1 MNKTSVRVIAL
12 VGTLIVGAPTMVAPV
27 RAQSGPRTIR
37 GTVTDGHAFALPGA
51 HVTVPRLDRGSIAN
65 GNGRYVLD
73 RLPSDTMTVLVS
85 FVGHESVSRVV
96 DLRQGDA
103 VEDFVLF
110 EVVEILNEVTVE
122 DDAAEAA
129 LTVSPQSVS
138 RLEAADLAVVRGQT
152 LGQTLD
158 RLPGVTTLSTG
169 PSIQKPVIRGLHS
182 DRVIVV
188 NDGIQQEGQ
197 QWGAEHA
204 PEIDPFAPA
213 RIEVV
218 KGAAGVEYG
227 AGAIGGVVRIEDDAL
242 PEEPGVGGRAMLNAF
257 SNSQQGAGSLEVEGG
272 SRMIRGLGARV
283 QVSARRAGSAQT
295 PNYVLGNTA
304 FFERAAEI
312 ALGYTRGQLEL
323 EGHVSRFA
331 TDIGIYRGSHFNTFA
346 GLDTVLALGR
356 PPVDYEFSYEIGAP
370 KQDIVHDLGV
380 VRARYD
386 LGDGARAEVQ
396 YGFQHNRRKEYD
408 ADRVGGRDPLE
419 RAAFDLTL
427 STHSA
432 EAKLQTAARPV
443 LGGNAFAHVGL
454 SGMNQGNS
462 SDIGYLIP
470 NFRAY
475 TGGAFARTN
484 WFNGPLTLDA
494 GARLDVRQLRA
505 YPREDGGTGDFER
518 VSRRWWGVSGAVGGI
533 LRFAETRSVA
543 VNLSA
548 AWRPPSVNELYSYGV
563 HHGTAQFELGNA
575 GMDAERSVGVDLTIR
590 QQSERLQL
598 DGSVYV
604 NRIGDYIYLVP
615 TGEAVVTV
623 RGVFPEFQ
631 YDQTDA
637 VLAGFDGFANVQLV
651 DHLGVELVAS
661 VVRGTDTSPSSGSS
675 EPLLQMPADRL
686 GISLSYTIPTAGVF
700 HDTEFDAGVRLVR
713 RQDRYPTRANEE
725 GASVPLDYVAPPDGY
740 ALFRVGVHGEL
751 DVGSQTIQY
760 GLAVENLLNTEY
772 RDYLSRYRYFAH
784 DPGRNVVLRIQVP
797 FGTRK
802 VEH

>member
-1 MNKTSVRVIAL
+1 M
-12 VGTLIVGAPTMVAPV
+12 
-27 RAQSGPRTIR
+27 
-37 GTVTDGHAFALPGA
+37 
-51 HVTVPRLDRGSIAN
+51 
-65 GNGRYVLD
+65 
-73 RLPSDTMTVLVS
+73 
-85 FVGHESVSRVV
+85 
-96 DLRQGDA
+96 
-103 VEDFVLF
+103 
-110 EVVEILNEVTVE
+110 
-122 DDAAEAA
+122 
-129 LTVSPQSVS
+129 
-138 RLEAADLAVVRGQT
+138 
-152 LGQTLD
+152 
-158 RLPGVTTLSTG
+158 
-169 PSIQKPVIRGLHS
+169 
-182 DRVIVV
+182 
-188 NDGIQQEGQ
+188 
-197 QWGAEHA
+197 
-204 PEIDPFAPA
+204 
-213 RIEVV
+213 
-218 KGAAGVEYG
+218 
-227 AGAIGGVVRIEDDAL
+227 
-242 PEEPGVGGRAMLNAF
+242 
-257 SNSQQGAGSLEVEGG
+257 
-272 SRMIRGLGARV
+272 
-283 QVSARRAGSAQT
+283 
-295 PNYVLGNTA
+295 LGNTA
-304 FFERAAEI
+304 FFERAAEV
-312 ALGYTRGQLEL
+312 ALGYTRGSLEL

-370 KQDIVHDLGV
+370 KQDIVHDLGA

-386 LGDGARAEVQ
+386 LGGGARAEFQ
-396 YGFQHNRRKEYD
+396 YGFQHNRRKEFD
-408 ADRVGGRDPLE
+408 ADRIGGRDPLE

-427 STHSA
+427 TTHTA
-432 EAKLQTAARPV
+432 DAKLQTTARSV
-443 LGGNAFAHVGL
+443 LGGNAFAHFGL

-484 WFNGPLTLDA
+484 WFRGPLTIDA

-505 YPREDGGTGDFER
+505 YPREGGGTGDFER
-518 VSRRWWGVSGAVGGI
+518 IDRRWWGFSGAVGGI
-533 LRFAETRSVA
+533 LRFAGTRSAA

-563 HHGTAQFELGNA
+563 HHGTAQFEQGNA
-575 GMDAERSVGVDLTIR
+575 GMDAERSIGIDLTVR
-590 QQSERLQL
+590 QQSDRFQL

-615 TGEAVVTV
+615 TGDVIVTV

-637 VLAGFDGFANVQLV
+637 FLAGFDGFANVRMIEPLS
-651 DHLGVELVAS
+651 LELDAS
-661 VVRGTDTSPSSGSS
+661 IVRGTDTTRD

-686 GISLSYTIPTAGVF
+686 GISLSYALPNSGIM

-713 RQDRYPTRANEE
+713 RQDRYPTRLDED
-725 GASVPLDYVAPPDGY
+725 GLSVPVDYVPPPDGY

-751 DVGSQTIQY
+751 DLGRQTIQY
-760 GLAVENLLNTEY
+760 GLSVENLLNTEY